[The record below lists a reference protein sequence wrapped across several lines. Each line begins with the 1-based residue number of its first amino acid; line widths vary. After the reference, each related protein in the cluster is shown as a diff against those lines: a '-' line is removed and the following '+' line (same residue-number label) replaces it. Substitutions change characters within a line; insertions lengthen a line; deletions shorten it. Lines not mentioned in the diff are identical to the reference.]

1 LDLRRTILSKIYI
14 KEEIRKMVKVEG
26 NVYF

>member
-14 KEEIRKMVKVEG
+14 KEEIQAIVKVG
-26 NVYF
+26 GKIYL